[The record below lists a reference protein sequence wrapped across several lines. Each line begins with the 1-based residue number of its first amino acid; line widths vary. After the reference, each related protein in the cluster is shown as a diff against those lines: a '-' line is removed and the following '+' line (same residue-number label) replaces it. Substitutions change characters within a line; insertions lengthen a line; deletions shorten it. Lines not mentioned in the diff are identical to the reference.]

1 MERADRVGV
10 LDNVKSRNGNEES
23 AERGVRS
30 QFFYRDRFMNDQ
42 SDKKFFPHYLFEIT
56 VVAFLTLEAV
66 LILAVL
72 YPPAIGREIDFS
84 APYQP
89 RPEWYFLFLYELTK
103 YFPGRW
109 TFVGAV
115 LVPALVVSLVLL
127 APFLDSGPETSL
139 RRRPAAALAGF
150 GLLAAAVV
158 LTVLSLL

>member
-1 MERADRVGV
+1 MDDRG
-10 LDNVKSRNGNEES
+10 E
-23 AERGVRS
+23 
-30 QFFYRDRFMNDQ
+30 Q
-42 SDKKFFPHYLFEIT
+42 KFFPHYLFEIT
-56 VVAFLTLEAV
+56 VVALLTVEAV

-115 LVPALVVSLVLL
+115 LVPVLVFSVVLL
-127 APFLDSGPETSL
+127 APFLDSSPETAL
-139 RRRPAAALAGF
+139 RRRPLAALAGF
-150 GLLAAAVV
+150 GLLICAIA
-158 LTVLSLL
+158 LTVLSVYAV